1 MTNTLTLLTS
11 LLNRSRQSR
20 ADLLAGGCNVDGAGR
35 PGRMSKCT
43 WAFLHVYQLRAPQD
57 PQTHRCSLPS
67 LGTCCGWDDAN
78 PGSEEGS
85 KLWQTGHGG
94 KAADETGHK
103 KHANSPAWLHGL
115 HQEGLLLGPQHQR
128 AGMGALGCMA
138 ACTMARISCS
148 LWGLVRVSV
157 SRGASARRW
166 FASTTSS
173 DSPACVIRVSSQKQ
187 GCIRQAKCGVG
198 CKPCVRQR
206 AV

>member
-1 MTNTLTLLTS
+1 MSTVL
-11 LLNRSRQSR
+11 
-20 ADLLAGGCNVDGAGR
+20 ADQAACSSA
-35 PGRMSKCT
+35 PGHFCMSVSCE
-43 WAFLHVYQLRAPQD
+43 LQR
-57 PQTHRCSLPS
+57 THRHCSLPS
-67 LGTCCGWDDAN
+67 LGTCCGWEDAN

-115 HQEGLLLGPQHQR
+115 HQEGLLLGLQHQR

-173 DSPACVIRVSSQKQ
+173 DSPACVICVSSQRQ

-198 CKPCVRQR
+198 AASPACANVPCHDSSRQS
-206 AV
+206 VGLGC